1 MRRVCACLGSW
12 EGAWYPGVGE
22 GRRRSGCGGGA
33 GRGGA
38 GAGLPQGPGGWNPA
52 EPARNR
58 RPLGVS
64 QSVSHRTP
72 TPNFSTRKGSGS
84 GKFEKHWWNTV
95 PESPSAAGGHDA
107 TDGWPGTSQ
116 THFPRG
122 RGWGG
127 WAKCQQSALEGLS
140 DTLTCRCKPARSG
153 EEDWAERAAWVPPSH
168 AQTTCQGCSGES
180 EGGKPCN
187 QLSSQP
193 SPQMRPPP
201 PAPCPCDPPLAQA
214 PPPGPLPAAQPT
226 FRSLS
231 SACSPS

>member
-1 MRRVCACLGSW
+1 MAV
-12 EGAWYPGVGE
+12 VG
-22 GRRRSGCGGGA
+22 
-33 GRGGA
+33 GRGGEVQE
-38 GAGLPQGPGGWNPA
+38 QGFPRAREGGIRQSQQGTEDPSVFPKVCPTEHQPLTFPSKRVPGQVSL
-52 EPARNR
+52 RNT
-58 RPLGVS
+58 GG
-64 QSVSHRTP
+64 TP
-72 TPNFSTRKGSGS
+72 SA
-84 GKFEKHWWNTV
+84 
-95 PESPSAAGGHDA
+95 ESPSAAGGRDA
-107 TDGWPGTSQ
+107 PDGWPDTSQ

-193 SPQMRPPP
+193 SPQIRPPP

-214 PPPGPLPAAQPT
+214 PPPGPPAGCSAYLPVVELRVLP
-226 FRSLS
+226 FVVSL
-231 SACSPS
+231 